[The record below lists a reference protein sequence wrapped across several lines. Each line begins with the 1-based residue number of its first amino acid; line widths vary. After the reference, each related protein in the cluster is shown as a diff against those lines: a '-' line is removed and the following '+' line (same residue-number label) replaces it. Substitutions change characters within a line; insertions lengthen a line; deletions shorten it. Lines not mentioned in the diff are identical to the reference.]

1 MQRLIAETNRTMLYI
16 DFHTH
21 HLPTENGVV
30 AVVDGRDTWGIHPWR
45 AYPQH
50 LPEERGESKSFPL
63 EEDLGE
69 ASRCLAIGECGLD
82 ALRGAS
88 MERQEEVFLQHIALS
103 ERLGKP
109 LIVHCVKALDRL
121 LRLRREQKPTM
132 PWMLHGFRGKPQQL
146 RSLLDAGFYIGF
158 GFRHNAES
166 LRLCPA
172 ERLLLETDDQP
183 QSITLLYRK
192 VAEERGIEVADLCD
206 EMGKNYR
213 KFFSRHPL
221 PL

>member
-30 AVVDGRDTWGIHPWR
+30 AVVDGRDTWGIHPWQVGQS
-45 AYPQH
+45 P
-50 LPEERGESKSFPL
+50 LPKDL
-63 EEDLGE
+63 EE
-69 ASRCLAIGECGLD
+69 ASEVDWETLLAIGECGLD

-109 LIVHCVKALDRL
+109 LIVHCVKAIDRL

-172 ERLLLETDDQP
+172 ERLLLESDDQP

-192 VAEERGIEVADLCD
+192 VAEERGIEVADLYD

-221 PL
+221 SM

>member
-1 MQRLIAETNRTMLYI
+1 
-16 DFHTH
+16 
-21 HLPTENGVV
+21 
-30 AVVDGRDTWGIHPWR
+30 
-45 AYPQH
+45 
-50 LPEERGESKSFPL
+50 
-63 EEDLGE
+63 
-69 ASRCLAIGECGLD
+69 
-82 ALRGAS
+82 
-88 MERQEEVFLQHIALS
+88 MEWQEEVFLQHIALS

-158 GFRHNAES
+158 GFHHNAES

-172 ERLLLETDDQP
+172 ERLLLETDDQS

>member
-1 MQRLIAETNRTMLYI
+1 MLYI

-30 AVVDGRDTWGIHPWR
+30 AVVDGRDTWGIHPWQVGQS
-45 AYPQH
+45 P
-50 LPEERGESKSFPL
+50 LPKDL
-63 EEDLGE
+63 EE
-69 ASRCLAIGECGLD
+69 ASEVDWETLLAIGECGLD

-88 MERQEEVFLQHIALS
+88 MERQEKVFLQHIALS

-121 LRLRREQKPTM
+121 LRLRREHPPTM

-172 ERLLLETDDQP
+172 ERLLLESDDQP

>member
-1 MQRLIAETNRTMLYI
+1 
-16 DFHTH
+16 
-21 HLPTENGVV
+21 
-30 AVVDGRDTWGIHPWR
+30 
-45 AYPQH
+45 
-50 LPEERGESKSFPL
+50 
-63 EEDLGE
+63 
-69 ASRCLAIGECGLD
+69 
-82 ALRGAS
+82 

-121 LRLRREQKPTM
+121 LRLHREQKPTM

-172 ERLLLETDDQP
+172 ERLLLESDDQP

-192 VAEERGIEVADLCD
+192 VAEERGIEVAVLCD

>member
-1 MQRLIAETNRTMLYI
+1 MLYI

-30 AVVDGRDTWGIHPWR
+30 AVVDGRDTWGIHPWQVGQS
-45 AYPQH
+45 P
-50 LPEERGESKSFPL
+50 LPKDL
-63 EEDLGE
+63 EE
-69 ASRCLAIGECGLD
+69 ASEVDWETLLAIGECGLD

-121 LRLRREQKPTM
+121 LRLRREHPPTM

-172 ERLLLETDDQP
+172 ERLLLESDDQP

>member
-1 MQRLIAETNRTMLYI
+1 MLYI

-45 AYPQH
+45 AYPQP

-63 EEDLGE
+63 GEDLGE

-82 ALRGAS
+82 ATRGPS
-88 MERQEEVFLQHIALS
+88 MSLQEEVFLQHIALS

-109 LIVHCVKALDRL
+109 LIIHCVKALDRL
-121 LRLRREQKPTM
+121 LRLRREQNPTM

-146 RSLLDAGFYIGF
+146 RSLLDAGFHVGF

-166 LRLCPA
+166 LRLCPL
-172 ERLLLETDDQP
+172 ERLLLESDDEQKP
-183 QSITLLYRK
+183 ISFLYNK
-192 VAEERGIEVADLCD
+192 VAAERGMETADLCD
-206 EMGKNYR
+206 EMGKNYQ
-213 KFFSRHPL
+213 KFFFRDTIL
-221 PL
+221 K

>member
-30 AVVDGRDTWGIHPWR
+30 AVVDGRDTWGIHPWQVGQS
-45 AYPQH
+45 P
-50 LPEERGESKSFPL
+50 LPKDL
-63 EEDLGE
+63 EE
-69 ASRCLAIGECGLD
+69 ASEVDWETLLAVGECGLD

-109 LIVHCVKALDRL
+109 LIVHCVKAIDRL

-172 ERLLLETDDQP
+172 ERLLLESDDQP

>member
-1 MQRLIAETNRTMLYI
+1 MLYI

-30 AVVDGRDTWGIHPWR
+30 AVVDGRDTWGIHPWQVGQS
-45 AYPQH
+45 P
-50 LPEERGESKSFPL
+50 LPKDL
-63 EEDLGE
+63 EE
-69 ASRCLAIGECGLD
+69 ASEVDWETLLAIGECGLD

-109 LIVHCVKALDRL
+109 LIVHCVKAIDRL

-172 ERLLLETDDQP
+172 ERLLLESDDQP

-192 VAEERGIEVADLCD
+192 VAEERGIEVADLYD

-221 PL
+221 SM

>member
-30 AVVDGRDTWGIHPWR
+30 AVVDGRDTWGIHPWQVGQS
-45 AYPQH
+45 P
-50 LPEERGESKSFPL
+50 LPKDL
-63 EEDLGE
+63 EE
-69 ASRCLAIGECGLD
+69 ASEVDWETLLAVGECGLD

-172 ERLLLETDDQP
+172 ERLLLESDDQP

>member
-1 MQRLIAETNRTMLYI
+1 MAVFSFLTMLYI

-21 HLPTENGVV
+21 SREQENDVV
-30 AVVDGRDTWGIHPWR
+30 AVVDGCDTWGIHPWHTDDE
-45 AYPQH
+45 A
-50 LPEERGESKSFPL
+50 LPLLLQDMAREDFLPVL
-63 EEDLGE
+63 EGGKELV
-69 ASRCLAIGECGLD
+69 AIGECGLD
-82 ALRGAS
+82 ATRGAS
-88 MERQEEVFLQHIALS
+88 VEKQEEVFLQHIALS

-172 ERLLLETDDQP
+172 ERLLLESDDQP

>member
-1 MQRLIAETNRTMLYI
+1 MLYI

-30 AVVDGRDTWGIHPWR
+30 AVVDGRDTWGIHPWQVGQS
-45 AYPQH
+45 P
-50 LPEERGESKSFPL
+50 LPKDL
-63 EEDLGE
+63 EE
-69 ASRCLAIGECGLD
+69 ASEVDWETLLAIGECGLD

-172 ERLLLETDDQP
+172 ERLLLESDDQP

>member
-30 AVVDGRDTWGIHPWR
+30 AVVDGRDTWGIHPWQVGQS
-45 AYPQH
+45 P
-50 LPEERGESKSFPL
+50 LPKDL
-63 EEDLGE
+63 EE
-69 ASRCLAIGECGLD
+69 ASEVDWETLLAIGECGLD

-88 MERQEEVFLQHIALS
+88 MERQEKVFLQHIALS

-121 LRLRREQKPTM
+121 LRLRREHPPTM

-172 ERLLLETDDQP
+172 ERLLLESDDQP

>member
-1 MQRLIAETNRTMLYI
+1 MLYI

-30 AVVDGRDTWGIHPWR
+30 AVVDGRDTWGIHPWQVGQS
-45 AYPQH
+45 P
-50 LPEERGESKSFPL
+50 LPKDL
-63 EEDLGE
+63 EE
-69 ASRCLAIGECGLD
+69 ASEVDWETLLAVGECGLD

-121 LRLRREQKPTM
+121 LRLHREQKPTM

-172 ERLLLETDDQP
+172 ERLLLESDDQP